1 MTWSKEVEIL
11 MIHIQVRTG
20 ENFSQIIY
28 LISDCQEQPS
38 SGTNTNQ
45 FNSSMLIS
53 STYKDL
59 LAPAHNLSGPKIQHV
74 NRDVHWYKQHVVH
87 KHYINTEL
95 GKPNAHN
102 ILQHIY
108 TLFVS
113 SITSTPTVWP
123 FQHQVF
129 EVFHARTV
137 PPPGVCPNKINIP
150 YPHLDILNTE
160 SHYRGYLACPPPLTV
175 VALKN

>member
-1 MTWSKEVEIL
+1 
-11 MIHIQVRTG
+11 
-20 ENFSQIIY
+20 
-28 LISDCQEQPS
+28 
-38 SGTNTNQ
+38 
-45 FNSSMLIS
+45 MLIS

-160 SHYRGYLACPPPLTV
+160 SHYRGYLACPPRWPKWLSRTRHQIKTWARGEYIFSVSTHFQGSETV
-175 VALKN
+175 HNKMKCV